1 MIVKGPGCSNSHIP
15 GFMKH
20 AKIKDAG
27 NVFVVTVNDAFV
39 YVFRR
44 VHLRCF

>member
-1 MIVKGPGCSNSHIP
+1 
-15 GFMKH
+15 MKH

-39 YVFRR
+39 YVFRH
-44 VHLRCF
+44 VHLGYI